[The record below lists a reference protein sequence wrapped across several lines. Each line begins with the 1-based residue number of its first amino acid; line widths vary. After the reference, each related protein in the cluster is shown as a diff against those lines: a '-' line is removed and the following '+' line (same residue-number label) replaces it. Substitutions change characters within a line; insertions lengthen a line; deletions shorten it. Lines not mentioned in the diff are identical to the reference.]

1 MQNDDLEFINS
12 QNVLHCIERD
22 LDKPSRAA
30 IAKHVGLS
38 RTAIS
43 LIAQRLINYGL
54 VKELETTKQGRGRP
68 GTPLVLNDT
77 YWYTIGAAFYAGKW
91 IFVAINL
98 LGDIALEH
106 TITVTTTTPEK
117 VVSELLN
124 GLEYMQQNCPGHM
137 LPAFGIG
144 APGLVD
150 NKTGDIF
157 RADDLG
163 WRKIIPIG
171 AIIKERTGIA
181 AYVINRYRANGL
193 AEVRYGN
200 CRKSS
205 NLVYIGIGTGI
216 AGSIYL
222 NKELMNSTKYRL
234 GHMVIDPNGP
244 VCGCGQ
250 RGCLQA
256 MASELALIR
265 FAQEHI
271 DQDPGFLSDRGDSP
285 LNGLP
290 TTKLAQEG
298 HKDAKICLEHIARPI
313 SIAICTL
320 VNAIAPDEIIIGG
333 PLGDSSDYL
342 VDYVRALVK
351 EHLLDWQFNEISI
364 ERGTRGYF
372 GSAVGAASFAL
383 DHKLELIMDAL
394 QDGADH

>member
-12 QNVLHCIERD
+12 QNVLHCIERE
-22 LDKPSRAA
+22 LDKPSRAM

-43 LIAQRLINYGL
+43 LIVQRLINYGL
-54 VKELETTKQGRGRP
+54 VKELETTKKGRGRP
-68 GTPLVLNDT
+68 GTPLVLNER
-77 YWYTIGAAFYAGKW
+77 YWYTIGAAFYASKW
-91 IFVAINL
+91 IFVVINL

-106 TITVTTTTPEK
+106 TITVTNTTPHE
-117 VVSELLN
+117 VVSELIN
-124 GLEYMQQNCPGHM
+124 GLEYMQKNCPGHM

-144 APGLVD
+144 APGLID

-157 RADDLG
+157 RADDLK
-163 WRKIIPIG
+163 WKEIIPIG
-171 AIIKERTGIA
+171 RIVEEKTGIK

-205 NLVYIGIGTGI
+205 NLVYIGIGTGM

-256 MASELALIR
+256 MASELALIQ
-265 FAQEHI
+265 FAQEQI
-271 DQDPGFLSDRGDSP
+271 NQNPDFLINRGYSP
-285 LNGLP
+285 LNGL
-290 TTKLAQEG
+290 TIARLAEEND
-298 HKDAKICLEHIARPI
+298 KDARICLEHIAKPI

-320 VNAIAPDEIIIGG
+320 VNAIAPEEIIIGG
-333 PLGDSSDYL
+333 PLGDSSGYL
-342 VDYVRALVK
+342 VDCVRALVK
-351 EHLLDWQFNEISI
+351 EHLLDWQFDEISI

-383 DHKLELIMDAL
+383 DHKLELIMDAY
-394 QDGADH
+394 QEN